1 MKSFWL
7 AKSEPETFSWDDLV
21 RDQETIW
28 DGVRNYAARN
38 NIRAM
43 KMGDFVLFYHSVT
56 EKCIAGLAQV
66 SSESF
71 PDPSDP
77 TNTWT
82 AIKMIPVQT
91 VKNKLTLSEI
101 KQDPFL
107 KDMLLVNN
115 SRLSVQPVSK
125 EAFYHICKRTGLS
138 PIE

>member
-21 RDQETIW
+21 RDQKTIW

-43 KMGDFVLFYHSVT
+43 KVGDFVLIYHSVT

-66 SSESF
+66 SSEPFS
-71 PDPSDP
+71 DPSDP
-77 TNTWT
+77 SNTWT
-82 AIKMIPVQT
+82 AVEMIPLQP

-107 KDMLLVNN
+107 EDMLLVKN
-115 SRLSVQPVSK
+115 SRLSVQPVNQDV
-125 EAFYHICKRTGLS
+125 FLHICSKTGLT
-138 PIE
+138 PII